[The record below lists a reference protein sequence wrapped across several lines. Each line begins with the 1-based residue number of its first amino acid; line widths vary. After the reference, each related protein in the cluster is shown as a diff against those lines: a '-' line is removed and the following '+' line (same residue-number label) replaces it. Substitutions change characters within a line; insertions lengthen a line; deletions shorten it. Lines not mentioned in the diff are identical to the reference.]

1 MNGPTYQLCPHT
13 LWVKCAVLKLK
24 PYISNF
30 VLARSNLYTNN
41 ANIKSS
47 SVDNAADFGRAN
59 AVNGAVS
66 SGWKGDFVSGAA
78 QATFKRKHWI
88 EIKLV
93 NEMDTVGVKVTAMIN
108 PKATDIFQKTYV
120 RAGMVPTTNGNGD
133 QLNTIPSHMDVSV
146 YYEGPL
152 GLGQDVHLLYDA
164 PVKTK
169 YVFLDAHLDAQGR
182 WGFAEIRVLVGEPGL
197 IYCVNADP
205 ISGLTTGNKR
215 SVNVLKIFF
224 FFQSKES
231 IILSF

>member
-1 MNGPTYQLCPHT
+1 MHT
-13 LWVKCAVLKLK
+13 
-24 PYISNF
+24 
-30 VLARSNLYTNN
+30 TN

-78 QATFKRKHWI
+78 QTTFKRKHWI

-108 PKATDIFQKTYV
+108 NKAEGIFQKTYV
-120 RAGMVPTTNGNGD
+120 RAGMVPTTKGNGD
-133 QLNTIPSHMDVSV
+133 QLNTIQSHMDLSV

-152 GLGQDVHLLYDA
+152 AKGQDVHLLYDA

-169 YVFLDAHLDAQGR
+169 YVFLEAHLDSQGR
-182 WGFAEIRVLVGEPGL
+182 WGFAEIYVLVGEPGL
-197 IYCVNADP
+197 IYCVNQDP
-205 ISGLTTGNKR
+205 ISGLTAANKR
-215 SVNVLKIFF
+215 SVKIFF
-224 FFQSKES
+224 FVKFLRIYFFSN
-231 IILSF
+231 